1 MFLVMHVLIVED
13 EIPLLKEVKSYLE
26 KEGFACDEASTGRVA
41 SDKLFSNNYDLLL
54 LDLGLPD
61 YDGIDLLKET
71 VANSKNTAVIILSA
85 RSAIEDRIKGLNF
98 GADDYLPKP
107 FSLLELKSRIMAVMR
122 RKHGIRANILKV
134 NKLQV
139 DLDKRI
145 VSCEGNTI
153 ALTRKEYDIF
163 SFLILNKNRVVTRL
177 QISEHIWGDIIEENY
192 NSNYID
198 VHIKNLRKKLSEYIE
213 GDFLETVRGIGFQF
227 VELNNPL

>member
-1 MFLVMHVLIVED
+1 MHVLIVED
-13 EIPLLKEVKSYLE
+13 EITLASEVRNYLE
-26 KEGFACDEASTGRVA
+26 KEGFSCEEAHTGKIA
-41 SDKLFSNNYDLLL
+41 SDKLFSNEYDLLL

-61 YDGIDLLKET
+61 YDGIDLLKESI
-71 VANSKNTAVIILSA
+71 ANNSNTAVIILSA
-85 RSAIEDRIKGLNF
+85 RSALEDRIKGLNV

-122 RKHGIRANILKV
+122 RKHGIRVNIILI
-134 NKLQV
+134 NGLEI

-145 VSCEGNTI
+145 VSVSGNI
-153 ALTRKEYDIF
+153 VSLTRKEYDIL

-198 VHIKNLRKKLSEYIE
+198 VHIKNLRKKLAEYIE

-227 VELNNPL
+227 IEINPVPS

>member
-1 MFLVMHVLIVED
+1 MHVLIIED
-13 EIPLLKEVKSYLE
+13 EISLATELKNYLE
-26 KEGFACDEASTGRVA
+26 KEGFSCDVAYTGRIA

-61 YDGIDLLKET
+61 YDGMDLLKES
-71 VANSKNTAVIILSA
+71 VANNNETAVIILSA
-85 RSAIEDRIKGLNF
+85 RSALEDRIKGLNV

-122 RKHGIRANILKV
+122 RKHGIRANVMNI
-134 NKLQV
+134 NNIEI
-139 DLDKRI
+139 DLDKRL
-145 VSCEGNTI
+145 VSSGGNMIT
-153 ALTRKEYDIF
+153 LTRKEYDIL

-198 VHIKNLRKKLSEYIE
+198 VHIKNLRKKLSEFIKGE
-213 GDFLETVRGIGFQF
+213 FLETVRGIGFQF
-227 VELNNPL
+227 VEI

>member
-1 MFLVMHVLIVED
+1 MHVLIVED
-13 EIPLLKEVKSYLE
+13 EITLASEVRNYLE
-26 KEGFACDEASTGRVA
+26 KEGFSCDEAHTGKIA
-41 SDKLFSNNYDLLL
+41 SDKLFSNEYDLLL

-61 YDGIDLLKET
+61 YDGIDLLKESI
-71 VANSKNTAVIILSA
+71 ANNSNTAVIILSA
-85 RSAIEDRIKGLNF
+85 RSALEDRIKGLNV

-122 RKHGIRANILKV
+122 RKHGIRVNIILI
-134 NKLQV
+134 NGLEI
-139 DLDKRI
+139 DLDKRQ
-145 VSCEGNTI
+145 VSAGGNGIT
-153 ALTRKEYDIF
+153 LTRKEYDIL

-198 VHIKNLRKKLSEYIE
+198 VHIKNLRKKLAEYIE

-227 VELNNPL
+227 VEIES

>member
-1 MFLVMHVLIVED
+1 MHVLIVED
-13 EIPLLKEVKSYLE
+13 EIPLAAEVRSYLE
-26 KEGFACDEASTGRVA
+26 KEGFSCDEAHTGKIA
-41 SDKLFSNNYDLLL
+41 SDKIFSNTYDLLL

-61 YDGIDLLKET
+61 YEGIDLLRESI
-71 VANSKNTAVIILSA
+71 ANKSSAAVIILSA
-85 RSAIEDRIKGLNF
+85 RSALEDRIKGLNL

-122 RKHGIRANILKV
+122 RKHGIRANIL
-134 NKLQV
+134 NINNLDV
-139 DLDKRI
+139 DLDKRV
-145 VSCEGNTI
+145 VSSYGTLI
-153 ALTRKEYDIF
+153 TLTRKEYDIL

-227 VELNNPL
+227 VESPK

>member
-1 MFLVMHVLIVED
+1 MKVLIVED
-13 EIPLLKEVKSYLE
+13 EIPLANEVKNYLE
-26 KEGFACDEASTGRVA
+26 KEGFSCDEAHTGRIA
-41 SDKLFSNNYDLLL
+41 SDKIFSNEYDLLL

-61 YDGIDLLKET
+61 YDGIDLLKESI
-71 VANSKNTAVIILSA
+71 ANNRNTAIIILSA
-85 RSAIEDRIKGLNF
+85 RGALEDRIKGLNV

-122 RKHGIRANILKV
+122 RKHGIKANIINV
-134 NKLQV
+134 NKLEI
-139 DLDKRI
+139 DLDKRL
-145 VSCEGNTI
+145 VSFGANI
-153 ALTRKEYDIF
+153 ISLTRKEYDIL

-198 VHIKNLRKKLSEYIE
+198 VHIKNLRKKLSEFIT

-227 VELNNPL
+227 VENEP

>member
-1 MFLVMHVLIVED
+1 MLVLIVED
-13 EIPLLKEVKSYLE
+13 EITLASEVRNYLE
-26 KEGFACDEASTGRVA
+26 KEGFSCDVAHTGKIA
-41 SDKLFSNNYDLLL
+41 SDKLFSNEYDLLL

-61 YDGIDLLKET
+61 YDGIDLLKESI
-71 VANSKNTAVIILSA
+71 ANNSNTAVIILSA
-85 RSAIEDRIKGLNF
+85 RSALEDRIKGLNI

-122 RKHGIRANILKV
+122 RKHGIRVNIILV
-134 NKLQV
+134 NGLEI

-145 VSCEGNTI
+145 VSAGGNTI
-153 ALTRKEYDIF
+153 SLTRKEYDIL

-198 VHIKNLRKKLSEYIE
+198 VHIKNLRKKLGEFIE

-227 VELNNPL
+227 VEF

>member
-1 MFLVMHVLIVED
+1 MHVLIVED
-13 EIPLLKEVKSYLE
+13 EIPLANEVRNYLE
-26 KEGFACDEASTGRVA
+26 KEGFSCDEAFTGKIA
-41 SDKLFSNNYDLLL
+41 SDKLFSNDYDLLL

-61 YDGIDLLKET
+61 YDGIDLLKESI
-71 VANSKNTAVIILSA
+71 ASKSNTAVIILSA
-85 RSAIEDRIKGLNF
+85 RGALEDRIKGLNI

-122 RKHGIRANILKV
+122 RKHGLRANILNV
-134 NKLQV
+134 NGLEM
-139 DLDKRI
+139 DLDKRL
-145 VSCEGNTI
+145 VSSGGKTI
-153 ALTRKEYDIF
+153 TLTRKEYDIL

-198 VHIKNLRKKLSEYIE
+198 VHVKNLRKKLSEIIQ

-227 VELNNPL
+227 NEITQAT

>member
-1 MFLVMHVLIVED
+1 MHVLIVED

-26 KEGFACDEASTGRVA
+26 KEGFNCDEASTGRVA

-71 VANSKNTAVIILSA
+71 VANSKYTAVIILSA

-145 VSCEGNTI
+145 VTCEGNPI
-153 ALTRKEYDIF
+153 ALTRKEYDIL

-198 VHIKNLRKKLSEYIE
+198 VHIKNLRKKLAEYIE
-213 GDFLETVRGIGFQF
+213 GEFLETVRGIGFQF
-227 VELNNPL
+227 NEFNNPL

>member
-1 MFLVMHVLIVED
+1 MHVLIVED
-13 EIPLLKEVKSYLE
+13 EVPLANEVRKYLE
-26 KEGFACDEASTGRVA
+26 KEGFSCDEAHTGRIA
-41 SDKLFSNNYDLLL
+41 SDKLFANDYDLLL

-61 YDGIDLLKET
+61 YDGIDLLKESI
-71 VANSKNTAVIILSA
+71 ANNSNTAVIILSA
-85 RSAIEDRIKGLNF
+85 RGALEDRIKGLNV

-122 RKHGIRANILKV
+122 RKHGIRVNII
-134 NKLQV
+134 NINGIEI
-139 DLDKRI
+139 DLDKRQ
-145 VSCEGNTI
+145 VTFGGNMIT
-153 ALTRKEYDIF
+153 LTRKEYDIL

-198 VHIKNLRKKLSEYIE
+198 VHIKNLRKKLSEFIE

-227 VELNNPL
+227 IEIET

>member
-1 MFLVMHVLIVED
+1 MHVLIVED
-13 EIPLLKEVKSYLE
+13 EITLASEVRNYLE
-26 KEGFACDEASTGRVA
+26 KEGFSCEEAHTGKIA
-41 SDKLFSNNYDLLL
+41 SDKLFSNEYDLLL

-61 YDGIDLLKET
+61 YDGIDLLKESI
-71 VANSKNTAVIILSA
+71 ANNSNTAVIILSA
-85 RSAIEDRIKGLNF
+85 RSALEDRIKGLNV

-122 RKHGIRANILKV
+122 RKHGIRVNIILI
-134 NKLQV
+134 NGLGI

-145 VSCEGNTI
+145 VSVSGNI
-153 ALTRKEYDIF
+153 VSLTRKEYDIL

-198 VHIKNLRKKLSEYIE
+198 VHIKNLRKKLAEYIE

-227 VELNNPL
+227 IEINPVQS